1 MPRFCR
7 LLPIAVKPPKVGVEL
22 STKFRQLC
30 EIELNES
37 FPSFGLFFYL
47 VARSVFRPVG
57 IVRMRPVE
65 QREVQS
71 QPQSLSAHL
80 LRKRR
85 EQVATRRRI
94 LPGAQFSR
102 LGVPQRHAVVVL
114 GRNDGVLR
122 TALLNQAHPLLRV
135 PFRCRE
141 PFLLRHILVVWQ
153 PLVVKRPT
161 LRNPSD
167 GIDSPMDEDAEL
179 GFPEPFHP
187 LPVVHTV
194 AHGNLLCMR
203 RYRKEQQY
211 KKKCF
216 SHVIS

>member
-1 MPRFCR
+1 MCGRSVGDAPFWRQVVAIPLNARVDHAVGVLLPQQLDDFRRMPRFCR
-7 LLPIAVKPPKVGVEL
+7 LLPVAVEPPQVGVEL
-22 STKFRQLC
+22 ARQLRQLREV
-30 EIELNES
+30 EIHEL
-37 FPSFGLFFYL
+37 FPPLGLL
-47 VARSVFRPVG
+47 VNLISDSVFRPVG

-122 TALLNQAHPLLRV
+122 TALLN
-135 PFRCRE
+135 
-141 PFLLRHILVVWQ
+141 
-153 PLVVKRPT
+153 
-161 LRNPSD
+161 
-167 GIDSPMDEDAEL
+167 
-179 GFPEPFHP
+179 
-187 LPVVHTV
+187 
-194 AHGNLLCMR
+194 
-203 RYRKEQQY
+203 
-211 KKKCF
+211 
-216 SHVIS
+216 